1 MRSLLFLALL
11 LLAFCYTT
19 NLQAQSIQYKE
30 DRTIGDMMDRW
41 AELNKLKNT
50 VEGWR
55 IQILATNDRQKLESA
70 RQTFQYR
77 YPNVPVDW
85 IHNRPWYQLR
95 AGAFS
100 SKLEALRLKY
110 ILSQD
115 YTGIYP
121 VKDDNIRP
129 AEIIN
134 AAY

>member
-1 MRSLLFLALL
+1 MRSLLFWAFVLIAALYSENVK
-11 LLAFCYTT
+11 A
-19 NLQAQSIQYKE
+19 QAIQYKE
-30 DRTIGDMMDRW
+30 NRTITDMMDRW
-41 AELNKLKNT
+41 AELNKSKNT

-85 IHNRPWYQLR
+85 VHNRPWYQLR

-100 SKLEALRLKY
+100 TKLEALRLKY

>member
-1 MRSLLFLALL
+1 MRSLLFFGGIVFCLL
-11 LLAFCYTT
+11 SSG
-19 NLQAQSIQYKE
+19 NLQAQSIQYNE
-30 DRTIGDMMDRW
+30 DPVIGDMMDRFV
-41 AELNKLKNT
+41 ELNRTKGT
-50 VEGWR
+50 VGGWR

-85 IHNRPWYQLR
+85 VHNRPWYQLR

-100 SKLEALRLKY
+100 TKLEALRLKH

-115 YTGIYP
+115 YRGIYP

-129 AEIIN
+129 VELIN